1 MDQLINTKTQ
11 LINLEVIKVEGEL
24 QSVQGNWIVS
34 EKFLDNFSK
43 SVLKIYFEQA
53 TNPWF
58 SYLVFLSFFLKYIFY
73 VERVVSQDKK
83 CICIRKCDIRDFILP
98 DLITKS
104 GTEV

>member
-58 SYLVFLSFFLKYIFY
+58 SYLVFLSLFLNI
-73 VERVVSQDKK
+73 SS
-83 CICIRKCDIRDFILP
+83 
-98 DLITKS
+98 T
-104 GTEV
+104 